1 MPLDLHA
8 ETFVVLQRLRD
19 FIEHRKRHV
28 LENCLVPGEVDPLLQ
43 LELVPLDDEL
53 LVRRAAPVI
62 HGTCHVRAVVH
73 IVGDAIVVTVG
84 AEEGLFVDGE
94 DLCGGNGRAF
104 APDTGAHFKADAQ
117 TQNLGVAVVET
128 GPTGLLYDL

>member
-1 MPLDLHA
+1 M
-8 ETFVVLQRLRD
+8 
-19 FIEHRKRHV
+19 
-28 LENCLVPGEVDPLLQ
+28 
-43 LELVPLDDEL
+43 
-53 LVRRAAPVI
+53 
-62 HGTCHVRAVVH
+62 VH